1 MNRLFRYL
9 MMSVLALC
17 TAGFVSCGDDDDD
30 NDDAKPNDATNELT
44 GSKTSPAEISG
55 GKWVINWQKS
65 KAYAEMNGMKGQ
77 TSMEEGGLNG
87 LFMTEMDFYS
97 DGTMDCAI
105 DTLKSKGTYS
115 IDGLEFTSTYD
126 ILLQVQNWD
135 SDGNTQESYKRKS
148 FTFKKG
154 ADLSDCLY
162 GELGVSEKPMTNE
175 ITKYE
180 ITKSDSRLF
189 VTMVVNI
196 RYNLG
201 VDSGDM
207 GEWGDM
213 FNNLMNSKKEI
224 SYYLVYDKK

>member
-17 TAGFVSCGDDDDD
+17 TAGFVSCGDDDD
-30 NDDAKPNDATNELT
+30 NDDAKSNDVTNGLT

-55 GKWVINWQKS
+55 NKWVINWQNS
-65 KAYAEMNGMKGQ
+65 KAYAEMNGIKGE
-77 TSMEEGGLNG
+77 TVMEENGING
-87 LFMTEMDFYS
+87 LFLTEMKFYS

-115 IDGLEFTSTYD
+115 IDGFEFTSTYD
-126 ILLQVQNWD
+126 ILLHVQNWD
-135 SDGNTQESYKRKS
+135 SEGNTQESYKRKS

-162 GELGVSEKPMTNE
+162 GELETSEAPMTYN

-180 ITKSDSRLF
+180 ISKTDNKLF
-189 VTMVVNI
+189 VTMVVNMG
-196 RYNLG
+196 YNLD
-201 VDSGDM
+201 VDTGDM
-207 GEWGDM
+207 GEWGGM
-213 FNNLMNSKKEI
+213 FDNLMKSKKEI